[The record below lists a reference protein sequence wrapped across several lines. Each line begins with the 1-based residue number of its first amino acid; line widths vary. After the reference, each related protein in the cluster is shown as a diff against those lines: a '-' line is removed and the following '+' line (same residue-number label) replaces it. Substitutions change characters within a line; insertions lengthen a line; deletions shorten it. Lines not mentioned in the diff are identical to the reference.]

1 MNLGRAFCALLLSVA
16 PTILS
21 VSSAAVGQN
30 PALGAKH
37 PSAVRLGSTHGI
49 DLISIQHS
57 VKPGDNFY
65 LYANGNWITRTTIP
79 ADRTSIGRF
88 NELADRSDKQVQA
101 IIEDAVKANAAP
113 GTDTRRIADLY
124 RSYMDE
130 AAIQRAGI
138 TPLKP
143 ELDRISAIR
152 DKQQLSAA
160 LGATVRADTDAL
172 NNTNFHTPHIFGLWV
187 APGFQDSDRYA
198 PYLMQGGAEL
208 PDRSYYLDSSEH
220 MRQVRAKYLT
230 HMTAMF
236 RLAGFNKPAQRAQR
250 VLALETAIAKSQLA
264 LEECEDIHRANN
276 LWKASD
282 FAAKAPGLNWPAF
295 FNSAGLSSQKSL
307 YVWQPTA
314 ITAESALVASAPLD
328 AWKDWLTLHALD
340 DNAQYLLKS
349 LNSEWFGFFGTELT
363 GAEQQRPREIRAV
376 RLLNDNLGQAIGK
389 LYAARYFS
397 PEARAKAQ
405 RLVANLLA
413 VYHQRLEAVTWMAP
427 STKAEAL
434 AKLDRLQVS
443 VGYPDSFRSYDGLQ
457 IRPDDLFGN
466 VQRGRLFEYR
476 YQLSRIGKPVDRKE
490 WCMDPQTVNAVNL
503 PLNNGLNFPAAILQP
518 PFFGPEAPDAANYG
532 GIGTVIGHEISHTFD
547 SEGAD
552 FDAKGAVRNWWT
564 PADYAH
570 FKTVTAAL
578 AAQFDTYEP
587 LPGAHVKGK
596 QTLGEDIADLG
607 GVNAAL
613 EAYHVAVAGRPAPT
627 VGGFTGDRQ
636 FFIAFAQVWASKT
649 RDAALRR
656 QLLTDPHAPAQI
668 RPLTLRNLDA
678 WYTSF
683 DVKPGD
689 KLYLTRDQRI
699 RI

>member
-1 MNLGRAFCALLLSVA
+1 MTLTRAFSIILLSVA
-16 PTILS
+16 P
-21 VSSAAVGQN
+21 SAYAQS
-30 PALGAKH
+30 PALGGKH
-37 PSAVRLGSTHGI
+37 PAAVRLGSTHGI
-49 DLISIQHS
+49 DVISIQRS

-65 LYANGNWITRTTIP
+65 LYANGNWIAHTTVP
-79 ADRTSIGRF
+79 ADRASIGRF

-101 IIEDAVKANAAP
+101 IIDDVMKANAGP
-113 GTDTRRIADLY
+113 GTDGRRIADLY

-130 AAIQRAGI
+130 AAIERAGLM
-138 TPLKP
+138 PLKP
-143 ELDRISAIR
+143 ELDRIAAIR
-152 DKQQLSAA
+152 DKRQLSAA

-172 NNTNFHTPHIFGLWV
+172 NNTNFHTPNILGLWV
-187 APGFQDSDRYA
+187 APGFQDSDHYA
-198 PYLMQGGAEL
+198 PYLMQGGIEL
-208 PDRSYYLDSSEH
+208 PDRDYYLEQSPH
-220 MRQVRAKYLT
+220 MKQVRAKYIA

-236 RLAGFNKPAQRAQR
+236 RLAGVNNPAQRAQR
-250 VLALETAIAKSQLA
+250 VLALETAIARSQLA

-276 LWKASD
+276 LWQASD
-282 FAAKAPGLNWPAF
+282 FAAKAPGLDWPAF

-314 ITAESALVASAPLD
+314 IVAESALVASTALD
-328 AWKDWLTLHALD
+328 TWKDWLTLHALD
-340 DNAQYLLKS
+340 DNAQYMQRS
-349 LNSEWFGFFGTELT
+349 LDSEWFGFFGTELG
-363 GAEQQRPREIRAV
+363 GAETQRPRDIRGV

-389 LYAARYFS
+389 LYAARYFP

-413 VYHQRLEAVTWMAP
+413 VYHQRVEAVRWMAP

-443 VGYPDSFRSYDGLQ
+443 VGYPDNFRTYDGLE

-466 VQRGRLFEYR
+466 VQRAKLFEYR
-476 YQLSRIGKPVDRKE
+476 YQLSRIGQRVDRTE

-503 PLNNGLNFPAAILQP
+503 PLDNGLNFPAAILQP
-518 PFFGPEAPDAANYG
+518 PFFDPAAPDATNYG

-587 LPGAHVKGK
+587 LPGVHVKGK

-607 GVNAAL
+607 GINAAL
-613 EAYHVAVAGRPAPT
+613 EAYHVALAGKTPPA
-627 VGGFTGDRQ
+627 VGGFSGDQQ

-656 QLLTDPHAPAQI
+656 QLLTDPHAPAEI
-668 RPLTLRNLDA
+668 RPLTVRNLDA
-678 WYTSF
+678 WYSSF
-683 DVKPGD
+683 NVQPGD
-689 KLYLTRDQRI
+689 KLYLPPDQRI
-699 RI
+699 RIW